1 MKSPLQE
8 LDMLIRERMK
18 SFSDSDLRLYSVGA
32 LVGHLLQKLK
42 DAADFPQLSSMIL
55 MDLSTSIEDKR
66 VLDAANMCSTLVPI
80 FASFS
85 WKDEPFKP
93 LHSLKCHRR
102 EDLAK
107 AKEVLERVSAEIVKE
122 AKDPRLMKAIIYLN
136 MASTI
141 DALSKALEGIDKNAK
156 NQYMAKRKKEFALL
170 VKKTKALLGG
180 KSSEGGGKD

>member
-66 VLDAANMCSTLVPI
+66 VLDAANMCSTLVPAVRTLHKLYLICGLYLPAAFAAFVVHNSIYGKKDLLI
-80 FASFS
+80 FCRR
-85 WKDEPFKP
+85 P
-93 LHSLKCHRR
+93 L
-102 EDLAK
+102 
-107 AKEVLERVSAEIVKE
+107 
-122 AKDPRLMKAIIYLN
+122 
-136 MASTI
+136 TI
-141 DALSKALEGIDKNAK
+141 
-156 NQYMAKRKKEFALL
+156 
-170 VKKTKALLGG
+170 
-180 KSSEGGGKD
+180 